1 MSANGVPSYY
11 TSYLLRVWRVGEQ
24 ERMTCRALLENIATG
39 ERVGFSD
46 LAGLKMFLETG
57 GLENPQ
63 ASQNVQDFAT
73 ELQEPDTGG

>member
-1 MSANGVPSYY
+1 MSANGVSSHY

-39 ERVGFSD
+39 ERVGFSV
-46 LAGLKMFLETG
+46 LAGLKMFLETE

-63 ASQNVQDFAT
+63 ASQNAQDFPT
-73 ELQEPDTGG
+73 ELQEPDARG